1 MRSRMLG
8 PTRNL
13 YLTIAA
19 LLAIAAPAAIAAVD
33 EAAVVAPTPAAATAP
48 ANTATEAPLEELDEI
63 LVRGRSLIREIA
75 DAEDG
80 FFKLFNK
87 LNQDDDYDTS
97 CVYLALDASS
107 QIKSRTC
114 IPGFVADAMADQ
126 VYFAEQ
132 CKAPVDEAGN
142 PLSPP
147 PCFTPPPPQLVLLER
162 SDAYAAHLMKLIKG
176 DPRLG
181 DMAGRLDN
189 LYTELNSVQRKYIKV
204 RTDQMPEKTTRH
216 ELGPRVH

>member
-1 MRSRMLG
+1 MKSRMLG
-8 PTRNL
+8 PIRNWSV
-13 YLTIAA
+13 TIAA
-19 LLAIAAPAAIAAVD
+19 LLAIPAAPAAMAAVD
-33 EAAVVAPTPAAATAP
+33 EAGVVAPAPAAAASTAS
-48 ANTATEAPLEELDEI
+48 TSEAPLEELDEI

-80 FFKLFNK
+80 FFKLFNN
-87 LNQDDDYDTS
+87 LNKDDDYDTS
-97 CVYLALDASS
+97 CVYLALDAGS

-142 PLSPP
+142 QLSPP

-162 SDAYAAHLMKLIKG
+162 SDAYAAHLLKMIRS

-204 RTDQMPEKTTRH
+204 KTDQMPEQTTRH